1 MRAKK
6 RLFGLIWRQM
16 STNLNP
22 SNLPQHTVLDWSLR
36 ANCSPSPLSLSVRL
50 FPLSLLRAPSCVMWH
65 TQSLILKHQADFTT
79 SFLVSLQVFSSLSS
93 PLLSSRSSLSLLK
106 KDERRDEPPF
116 MAGPSLRSWNVPLV
130 DGRHV
135 WRVCCRI
142 FSGLLFVTSGSAVI
156 DYEIQRRAFGRHTSP
171 LACYLTTIDFLG
183 SCVHCCIKWAPSSPW
198 YKVLLTTVSLV
209 LSFHPPRLFL
219 LFLLSLLLALSP
231 FSSLLPPLYGGS
243 VDVLPLCNVL
253 CIKSSLS
260 LTPAVD
266 RSEGWETR
274 CNAIFSFVLTG
285 GIFYHEDEFLRG
297 DGSQGKYHHS
307 GLF

>member
-1 MRAKK
+1 MCNVTYTKSHLK
-6 RLFGLIWRQM
+6 TSIWIYNLTSSLFK
-16 STNLNP
+16 SF
-22 SNLPQHTVLDWSLR
+22 LP
-36 ANCSPSPLSLSVRL
+36 PPPLLPL
-50 FPLSLLRAPSCVMWH
+50 FPV
-65 TQSLILKHQADFTT
+65 LIENRR
-79 SFLVSLQVFSSLSS
+79 V
-93 PLLSSRSSLSLLK
+93 
-106 KDERRDEPPF
+106 ERWTPF
-116 MAGPSLRSWNVPLV
+116 MAGSPARSWNVPLA

-135 WRVCCRI
+135 WRLSARRVCCWI

-156 DYEIQRRAFGRHTSP
+156 DYEIQRRAFGCHTSP

-183 SCVHCCIKWAPSSPW
+183 SCVRCCIKWALSSPW

-219 LFLLSLLLALSP
+219 LSLLSLLLALSP
-231 FSSLLPPLYGGS
+231 FLSLLPPLYGGS
-243 VDVLPLCNVL
+243 IYVLPLCNVL

-297 DGSQGKYHHS
+297 DGGQGKYHHS